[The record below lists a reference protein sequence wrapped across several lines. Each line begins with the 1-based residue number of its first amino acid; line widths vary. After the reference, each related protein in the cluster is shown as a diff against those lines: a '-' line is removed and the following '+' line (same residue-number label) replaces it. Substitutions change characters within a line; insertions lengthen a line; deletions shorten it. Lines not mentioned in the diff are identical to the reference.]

1 MGFDANEYY
10 NANKENVLKR
20 QYERKQAK
28 FLKEIEENGWVE
40 GPDYIVCRICGHKGK
55 DLGTHIKTHGMD
67 SKEYKKQYGDDAPIK
82 CQNMCDRIKGANN
95 PGYQHGGKLSV
106 FSDKFVNADPEKKK
120 AAIEKAHNTRVENDS
135 YTTSIEY
142 WLKKTNG
149 NLPEAQ
155 RLLSERQTT
164 FSLEICIEKYGKE
177 EGTKRW
183 NDRQKQWLKSYNNK
197 TPEEMMEINRK
208 KSHSN
213 TILASENPNDP
224 CYLYILKISDS
235 LYKIGITTQDVHDRY
250 KDIKVTP
257 VKIFESTIGHCF
269 QMEQLIRKACH
280 KYAITKDD
288 QVGDFGWTETFK
300 IPDIDK
306 LICNVEILNNS
317 PSKTL
322 ELFNETFNKCKT
334 ILKE

>member
-1 MGFDANEYY
+1 MTTETKNYY
-10 NANKENVLKR
+10 QLDKENILKR

-28 FLKEIEENGWVE
+28 FLKEIEENGWLE

-120 AAIEKAHNTRVENDS
+120 AALEKAHNTRVENDN

-164 FSLEICIEKYGKE
+164 FSLEICIEKYGKK

-183 NDRQKQWLKSYNNK
+183 IERQEKWHKNY
-197 TPEEMMEINRK
+197 K
-208 KSHSN
+208 KSNFS
-213 TILASENPNDP
+213 
-224 CYLYILKISDS
+224 KIS
-235 LYKIGITTQDVHDRY
+235 Q
-250 KDIKVTP
+250 
-257 VKIFESTIGHCF
+257 
-269 QMEQLIRKACH
+269 
-280 KYAITKDD
+280 
-288 QVGDFGWTETFK
+288 
-300 IPDIDK
+300 
-306 LICNVEILNNS
+306 
-317 PSKTL
+317 
-322 ELFNETFNKCKT
+322 ELFWLIANSLDDLTDIYFAQLDDNKCKDLSGINYEYRLKLDRLCLPDFIDT
-334 ILKE
+334 KKKKIIEFDGVYWHGEVGRGNRLREEEKDAIYINGGYEVLHIHETAFNDNRDEQVKKCLLFLKE